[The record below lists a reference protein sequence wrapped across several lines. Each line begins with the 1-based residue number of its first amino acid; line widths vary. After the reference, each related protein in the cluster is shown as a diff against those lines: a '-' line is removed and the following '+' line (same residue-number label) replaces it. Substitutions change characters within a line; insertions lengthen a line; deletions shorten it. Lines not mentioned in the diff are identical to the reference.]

1 MLGRLQE
8 RLASSCPLFV
18 LVGVTPGAL
27 LRQSP
32 WVSSALD
39 GVNAASLGLMAAVT
53 YTLGRAALVD
63 LLTVVL
69 ALLSAIVVFAS
80 RSTQLG

>member
-1 MLGRLQE
+1 
-8 RLASSCPLFV
+8 
-18 LVGVTPGAL
+18 
-27 LRQSP
+27 
-32 WVSSALD
+32 VSSALD

-69 ALLSAIVVFAS
+69 ALLSAIVVFRFKVNSAWLVLAGGVVGLVA
-80 RSTQLG
+80 QLIT